1 MTEQMKWN
9 IRITLILILF
19 ASAVIGLSF
28 GCEKRCAKGEIKFQ
42 GKCHTPGALYND
54 SGERVR

>member
-19 ASAVIGLSF
+19 AGVVIGLSF
-28 GCEKRCAKGEIKFQ
+28 GCEKRCNKGEGKFQ
-42 GKCHTPGALYND
+42 GKCYAPGVLYND
-54 SGERVR
+54 SGERFR